1 MAEANGVELAT
12 VKAAMVEAFKA
23 HQDEAVAQ
31 GRKTQAQADADL
43 AAFEDRLDTILTTTS
58 AWPPGRSWR
67 CGDESRRRV
76 PADEAPP
83 TTS

>member
-12 VKAAMVEAFKA
+12 VKAAMVDAFKA

-43 AAFEDRLDTILTTTS
+43 AAFEDRLDTILTTTR
-58 AWPPGRSWR
+58 PGRPS
-67 CGDESRRRV
+67 GPGAPADEA